1 MCTMVT
7 LACGCSDAVDPHM
20 DAQGAAS
27 QTPLIFDVYFNEFQL
42 QIEGAQSDV
51 PDQLW
56 WSTSPMKVSAKG
68 NGEVVVSWGLAPS
81 YDNPKLPENVRLS
94 PWPFC
99 GDDAL
104 FYRQQPCA
112 GPCYHVNYRLSD
124 VDQDLPQYP
133 ARLLVAE
140 LSAPW
145 NSEDADSTNRLTATL
160 PVMLENTGAS
170 FFEKTRDVTR
180 SGMLDLLNVLL
191 AETPWRPCPWPEL
204 EQLFATTLTSCGG
217 RLPPLEGNVQV
228 HYDAHCGPNPPT
240 HPGATLPCEE
250 KSLGVDIIFSGVHLR
265 PRTGDI
271 NSCVPYTVRMS
282 AKTTLAQD
290 TARPT
295 FASAPAELRTVTSYP
310 SGQEPCDA
318 GQGPQCVWFIG
329 DQTNSYGE
337 LDLRCV
343 DSRWQVFRRGIGKDK
358 ICSP

>member
-145 NSEDADSTNRLTATL
+145 TL
-160 PVMLENTGAS
+160 RM
-170 FFEKTRDVTR
+170 R
-180 SGMLDLLNVLL
+180 
-191 AETPWRPCPWPEL
+191 
-204 EQLFATTLTSCGG
+204 
-217 RLPPLEGNVQV
+217 
-228 HYDAHCGPNPPT
+228 
-240 HPGATLPCEE
+240 
-250 KSLGVDIIFSGVHLR
+250 I
-265 PRTGDI
+265 PRTD
-271 NSCVPYTVRMS
+271 
-282 AKTTLAQD
+282 
-290 TARPT
+290 
-295 FASAPAELRTVTSYP
+295 
-310 SGQEPCDA
+310 
-318 GQGPQCVWFIG
+318 
-329 DQTNSYGE
+329 
-337 LDLRCV
+337 
-343 DSRWQVFRRGIGKDK
+343 
-358 ICSP
+358 